1 MVVKGY
7 QRHLVKVQ
15 LAKGHLIKLFRLC
28 VYISVWMYNLPI
40 CGSEKKLFFFFF
52 FGWFFLFVWY
62 FLEVIKDVFCKSFI
76 PGKNSKKLL
85 KNPNCHDISVFNNP
99 ILPCWHEDALDCF
112 VDLVYF
118 LVQYVPAAATS
129 HRCPHHTPALWPHEG
144 EVQGVC
150 PRTDSAKLEVLDRI
164 LMHVNVWNVHWNN
177 KMPQT

>member
-1 MVVKGY
+1 
-7 QRHLVKVQ
+7 
-15 LAKGHLIKLFRLC
+15 
-28 VYISVWMYNLPI
+28 MYNLPI
-40 CGSEKKLFFFFF
+40 SGSENLFIYFF
-52 FGWFFLFVWY
+52 FGLVFLFVWY

-85 KNPNCHDISVFNNP
+85 KKKKLPWHCMANYFKKKEICHDIAVFNNP

-150 PRTDSAKLEVLDRI
+150 PHTDSAKLEVLDRI